1 MSQADSNQNKK
12 IKGAA
17 TAAAAGPGR
26 DPGVA
31 RPGSAGAAA
40 HGGAGGRGREP
51 GGEGRAGA

>member
-1 MSQADSNQNKK
+1 MSRADSNQNKK

-17 TAAAAGPGR
+17 AATAVGPGR
-26 DPGVA
+26 DPGVE

-40 HGGAGGRGREP
+40 RGGAAGRGRER